1 MKNIEYIFIYYELLI
16 EVDGVIEMGYDFDTI
31 KVQAGYR
38 PDQHN
43 NAVSVPIY
51 QTAAFALGDSYRAD
65 RLFSFSEDDPIY
77 TRLSNPTVDVLEKR
91 LASLHGVAGAIALAS
106 GMAAVSYTLLSVAGK
121 GGRILTTARLYG
133 GTVDS
138 FGHVFPDLGVE
149 IDIVENPDDPEEFR
163 KKLGADTKAV
173 FIESLTNPFAT
184 IPDIEAIAGI
194 AHAHGIP
201 LIIDNTVATPYLLNP
216 FEHGADI
223 VVYSATKALSGHGN
237 VIAGVVLE
245 SGKFDYGNGKFPH
258 FEKPLWFLRDGNDV
272 ERSIL
277 HIFSST
283 PFTGRLRAVYLNYLG
298 AALSPF
304 DAYLVLL
311 GLETLS
317 ERLDKQVAN
326 TKAVLGYLEQNRHV
340 RWVRHPYA
348 KGNPYK
354 ALADRYFQK
363 GAGAVLSFG
372 FNGTEEQK
380 RKFLASTKVFGYQA
394 NIGDARSL
402 IINPAQTT
410 HVELTHQQRELV
422 GLSLDTIRLSLGL
435 ESAKDLIAD
444 LDQAFRSV
452 FAE

>member
-1 MKNIEYIFIYYELLI
+1 
-16 EVDGVIEMGYDFDTI
+16 MGLDFDTL

-38 PDQHN
+38 ADQHN

-51 QTAAFALGDSYRAD
+51 QTTAFALGDSFRAG
-65 RLFSFSEDDPIY
+65 RLFSFSESDPIY

-91 LASLHGVAGAIALAS
+91 LAALHGAAGAIALAS
-106 GMAAVSYTLLSVAGK
+106 GMAAVSYALLNIAGK

-138 FGHVFPDLGVE
+138 FASVFPDLGLT
-149 IDIVENPDDPEEFR
+149 IDLIENPDDPAEFQ
-163 KKLGADTKAV
+163 KKLTAATKAI
-173 FIESLTNPFAT
+173 FIESLTNPFVT
-184 IPDIEAIAGI
+184 IPDLEAIAGV

-201 LIIDNTVATPYLLNP
+201 LIVDNTVATPYLLNP
-216 FEHGADI
+216 FEHGADV

-237 VIAGVVLE
+237 VIAGVVIE
-245 SGKFDYGNGKFPH
+245 SGKFDYGNGNFPH
-258 FEKPLWFLRDGNDV
+258 FEKPLWFLRDGNDI
-272 ERSIL
+272 ERNIL
-277 HIFSST
+277 QVFPAI
-283 PFTGRLRAVYLNYLG
+283 PFTGRLRAVHLNYLG

-317 ERLDKQVAN
+317 ERVAKQVAN
-326 TKAVLGYLEQNRHV
+326 TQSVLEYLEKNEHV
-340 RWVRHPYA
+340 SWVRYPYA
-348 KGNPYK
+348 KGNPYQ
-354 ALADRYFQK
+354 ALADRYFPK
-363 GAGAVLSFG
+363 GAGSILSFG
-372 FNGTEEQK
+372 LKGREEQK
-380 RKFLASTKVFGYQA
+380 RIFLASTKIFGYQA

-410 HVELTHQQRELV
+410 HVELTLDQRNLV

-444 LDQAFRSV
+444 LDQAFETA
-452 FAE
+452 FADRRG

>member
-1 MKNIEYIFIYYELLI
+1 MS
-16 EVDGVIEMGYDFDTI
+16 YDFDTLKI
-31 KVQAGYR
+31 QAGYR
-38 PDQHN
+38 AEQHN

-91 LASLHGVAGAIALAS
+91 LAALHGAAGAIALSS
-106 GMAAVSYTLLSVAGK
+106 GMAAVSYALLNAAGK
-121 GGRILTTARLYG
+121 GGRITTTARLYG

-138 FGHVFPDLGVE
+138 FTTVFSDLGLE
-149 IDIVENPDDPEEFR
+149 IDIVENPDDPAEFE
-163 KKLGADTKAV
+163 KKLAADTKAI

-184 IPDIEAIAGI
+184 VPDLSAVAGI

-201 LIIDNTVATPYLLNP
+201 LIVDNTLATPYLLNP
-216 FEHGADI
+216 FEFGADV

-237 VIAGVVLE
+237 VIAGAVIE
-245 SGKFDYGNGKFPH
+245 SGAFDYGNGRFPH
-258 FEKPLWFLRDGNDV
+258 FEKSLWFLRDEDDA

-277 HIFSST
+277 QVFPDI
-283 PFTGRLRAVYLNYLG
+283 PFTGRLRAVHLNYLG

-304 DAYLVLL
+304 DAYLVLI

-317 ERLDKQVAN
+317 ERVEKQVAN
-326 TKAVLGYLEQNRHV
+326 TRAVLRYLQENTHV
-340 RWVRHPYA
+340 SWIRHPDA

-354 ALADRYFQK
+354 ELADRYFPK
-363 GAGAVLSFG
+363 GAGSILSFG
-372 FNGTEEQK
+372 FDGTETQR
-380 RKFLASTKVFGYQA
+380 RKFLASTKIFGYQA

-410 HVELTHQQRELV
+410 HVELTREQRKLV
-422 GLSLDTIRLSLGL
+422 GLSPETIRLSLGL
-435 ESAKDLIAD
+435 ESARDLIND
-444 LDQAFRSV
+444 LDQAFEAA
-452 FAE
+452 FAD

>member
-1 MKNIEYIFIYYELLI
+1 MSF
-16 EVDGVIEMGYDFDTI
+16 DFDTL

-38 PDQHN
+38 ADRHN

-65 RLFSFSEDDPIY
+65 RLFSFSEEDPIY

-91 LASLHGVAGAIALAS
+91 LAALHGAAGAIALAS
-106 GMAAVSYTLLSVAGK
+106 GMAAVSYSLLSAAGK
-121 GGRILTTARLYG
+121 GGRVLTTARLYG

-138 FGHVFPDLGVE
+138 FGHLLPDLGVE
-149 IDIVENPDDPEEFR
+149 IDLVENPDDPAEFE
-163 KKLGADTKAV
+163 KKITPDTKAV
-173 FIESLTNPFAT
+173 LIESLTNPFAT
-184 IPDIEAIAGI
+184 IPDIEAIAEI

-201 LIIDNTVATPYLLNP
+201 LIVDNTLATPYLLNP
-216 FEHGADI
+216 LEHGADV

-237 VIAGVVLE
+237 VIAGAVVE
-245 SGKFDYGNGKFPH
+245 SGKFDYGNGNFPQ
-258 FEKPLWFLRDGNDV
+258 FERPLWFLRDENDR

-277 HIFSST
+277 QVFPEI
-283 PFTGRLRAVYLNYLG
+283 PFTGRLRAVHLNYLG

-317 ERLDKQVAN
+317 ERVEKQVAN
-326 TKAVLGYLEQNRHV
+326 AKAVLKYLEANGHV
-340 RWVRHPYA
+340 SWVRYPYA
-348 KGNPYK
+348 KGSPYRE
-354 ALADRYFQK
+354 LADRYFPK
-363 GAGAVLSFG
+363 GPGSVLSFG

-402 IINPAQTT
+402 LINPAQTT
-410 HVELTHQQRELV
+410 HVELTTRQRELV
-422 GLSLDTIRLSLGL
+422 GLSLDTIRLSFGL
-435 ESAKDLIAD
+435 ESAKDLIDD
-444 LDQAFRSV
+444 LEQAFAAA
-452 FAE
+452 FAP

>member
-1 MKNIEYIFIYYELLI
+1 MSF
-16 EVDGVIEMGYDFDTI
+16 DFDTL

-38 PDQHN
+38 ADQHN

-77 TRLSNPTVDVLEKR
+77 TRLSNPTIDVLEKR
-91 LASLHGVAGAIALAS
+91 LAALHGAAGSIALAS
-106 GMAAVSYTLLSVAGK
+106 GMAAVSYALLNVAGK
-121 GGRILTTARLYG
+121 GGRILTTARFYG

-138 FGHVFPDLGVE
+138 FSSVFPDLGLE
-149 IDIVENPDDPEEFR
+149 IDLVENPDEPAEIQ
-163 KKLGADTKAV
+163 KKLTAETKAI
-173 FIESLTNPFAT
+173 FIESLTNPFVT
-184 IPDIEAIAGI
+184 IPDLEAIADV

-201 LIIDNTVATPYLLNP
+201 LIVDNTVATPYLLNP
-216 FEHGADI
+216 FEHGADV
-223 VVYSATKALSGHGN
+223 VVYSSTKALSGHGN
-237 VIAGVVLE
+237 VIAGVVIE
-245 SGKFDYGNGKFPH
+245 SGKFNYGNGNFPH

-272 ERSIL
+272 ERNIL
-277 HIFSST
+277 QVFPRI
-283 PFTGRLRAVYLNYLG
+283 PFTGRLRAVHLNYLG

-317 ERLDKQVAN
+317 ERVDKQVAN
-326 TKAVLGYLEQNRHV
+326 TKTILEYLEKNEHV
-340 RWVRHPYA
+340 SWVRYPYA

-354 ALADRYFQK
+354 ALADRYFPK
-363 GAGAVLSFG
+363 GVGSILSFG
-372 FNGTEEQK
+372 FKGTEEQK
-380 RKFLASTKVFGYQA
+380 RIFLASTKVFGYQA

-410 HVELTHQQRELV
+410 HVELTLEQRKLV

-444 LDQAFRSV
+444 LDQAFQTAFTDRRG
-452 FAE
+452 